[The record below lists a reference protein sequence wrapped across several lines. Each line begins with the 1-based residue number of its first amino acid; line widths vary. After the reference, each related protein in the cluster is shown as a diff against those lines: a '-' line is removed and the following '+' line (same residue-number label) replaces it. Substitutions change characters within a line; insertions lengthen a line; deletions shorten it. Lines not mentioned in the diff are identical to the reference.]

1 MPENGDS
8 LLVKVVASLSAAGVT
23 PSGPGGKSIL
33 EQAAASFDKRPD
45 AESTMP
51 TGFDPQAATLF
62 EAVVEAAFLV
72 ANADGVFDQTE
83 RQTFESVVAQACR
96 NSVQKGKVQALV
108 ADLCDQLDEDGME
121 QRIRFTTQAVST
133 AEHQQEVLRIAA
145 LMAHISEGVKDSERE
160 VLLGLAAGFG
170 LGQEAV
176 NTALSQ
182 AKAALSGG
190 G

>member
-1 MPENGDS
+1 MLSNGDS
-8 LLVKVVASLSAAGVT
+8 LLAKVVESLSSVGVT

-83 RQTFESVVAQACR
+83 RRTFESVVAQACK

-108 ADLCDQLDEDGME
+108 SDLCDQLNEDGME
-121 QRIRFTTQAVST
+121 QRIRWTAQAVSET
-133 AEHQQEVLRIAA
+133 EHQHEVLRIAA
-145 LMAHISEGVKDSERE
+145 LMAYISEGVQESERE
-160 VLLGLAAGFG
+160 VLLGLAKGFG

-176 NTALSQ
+176 NAALSQ
-182 AKAALSGG
+182 AEAALAGG